1 MGNAN
6 EILSSRGKLN
16 NLMEDSPFKGYTEII
31 TALDSEKGH
40 PAFQGTSTILKLD
53 TSNGILYYIR
63 HGIATVGASR
73 DEISKSMC
81 KFWLD
86 SM

>member
-6 EILSSRGKLN
+6 ETLSSRGKLN
-16 NLMEDSPFKGYTEII
+16 NLMEDPPYKSYIEII

-53 TSNGILYYIR
+53 TSNGTYIR
-63 HGIATVGASR
+63 HGTATVGSSR
-73 DEISKSMC
+73 DEISESMC
-81 KFWLD
+81 KFWLN